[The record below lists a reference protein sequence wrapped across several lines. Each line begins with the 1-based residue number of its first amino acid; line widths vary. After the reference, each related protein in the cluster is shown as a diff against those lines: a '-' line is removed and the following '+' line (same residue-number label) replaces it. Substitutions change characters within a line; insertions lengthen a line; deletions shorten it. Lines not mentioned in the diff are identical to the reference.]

1 MAVATLPVS
10 REGGRGT
17 RHYSLLVVGDSE
29 PSRDALSRRL
39 AQGGYDVTTAAG
51 GHDALALALT
61 HPFDLILLDVEMP
74 GMGGLEVLSE
84 LRKSRSQTDLP
95 VIMVTAGT
103 QGTDIAEAFRLGAND
118 YITTPVDFP
127 VALARIVTHLA
138 HKAAVA
144 DLRVSEERYALAV
157 TGSRDGFWDW
167 NLTTDEVHWSSRWKQ
182 LLGYGEAEIG
192 TSPDEWLS
200 RVHEDDVDGVRQ
212 QLKAHLESGSGHYES
227 EHRIRHQD
235 GALRWVL
242 CRGAAVRN
250 AAGVP
255 TRLAGSLTDIT
266 DAKVADAV
274 TGLPNRHLFID
285 VLERAIKR
293 AERRNNYTFA
303 LLVLG
308 LDRLDLVNETLGPM
322 TADRL
327 LVAVATRLQ
336 ARLRPT
342 DSLGSDGPGCTL
354 ARLGGDEFN
363 VLIDD
368 IGDASDTVRVA
379 QRLRAAFDQPFD
391 VDGQPVFLSASVGIA
406 ISTTGYSRPEDIMRD
421 AVTALHRAKAEG
433 TVPCEIFDPTMRERA
448 IARLR
453 IETDL
458 RRAIDHEG
466 FDLHYQPIVAV
477 ETGVITGFEA
487 LMRWGRPSPGMVGPA
502 EFIPVAESTGMILH
516 LGQLALLE
524 SCRRMAAWQTRFGS
538 AAPKSICVNV
548 SSRQFSTIDFAS
560 EIEAVLDRTGLAPS
574 SLKLEITESAFL
586 EDLDAAREMVEKL
599 RIIGVGCSLDDFG
612 TGYSS
617 LSYLHQLMVETLKV
631 DRSFVSRIGGGKR
644 GAEMLHAIVS
654 LGHSLGM
661 DVVAEGVETRDQL
674 SQLKALGCEHAQG
687 FYFSMPVTAAA
698 AERLIERQPWAG
710 DALLCKLAS

>member
-1 MAVATLPVS
+1 MTS
-10 REGGRGT
+10 R
-17 RHYSLLVVGDSE
+17 YSLLLVDDSE
-29 PSRDALSRRL
+29 PNPDGLSHRL
-39 AQGGYDVTTAAG
+39 AQRGYAVTTAAC

-61 HPFDLILLDVEMP
+61 QPYDLVLLNAEMP
-74 GMGGLEVLSE
+74 EMSGLEVLSE
-84 LRKSRSQTDLP
+84 LRKTRSQTDLP
-95 VIMVTAGT
+95 IIMVTART
-103 QGTDIAEAFRLGAND
+103 QGDDIVEAFRLGAND
-118 YITTPVDFP
+118 YLTTPVDFA
-127 VALARIVTHLA
+127 VALARIGTHLA
-138 HKAAVA
+138 HKSAVA
-144 DLRVSEERYALAV
+144 ELRVIEERYALAV
-157 TGSRDGFWDW
+157 TGARDGLWDW
-167 NLTTDEVHWSSRWKQ
+167 NLTTNEVHWSARWKQ
-182 LLGYGEAEIG
+182 MLGYGEAEVSA
-192 TSPDEWLS
+192 SPDEWFS
-200 RVHEDDVDGVRQ
+200 RVHEDDVDAVRE
-212 QLKAHLESGSGHYES
+212 QLKAHLEGHTGHFES
-227 EHRIRHQD
+227 EHRMRDHD

-242 CRGAAVRN
+242 CRGAAVWN
-250 AAGVP
+250 AAGVA

-274 TGLPNRHLFID
+274 TGLPNRHLFIE
-285 VLERAIKR
+285 VLDRAINR
-293 AERRNNYTFA
+293 AQRRTNYTFA

-308 LDRLDLVNETLGPM
+308 LDRLNLVNDTLGPM

-327 LVAVATRLQ
+327 LMEVANRLQ

-342 DSLGSDGPGCTL
+342 DSLVSEGPGCTL
-354 ARLGGDEFN
+354 ARLGWDEFN

-379 QRLRAAFDQPFD
+379 QRLRAAFEQPFD
-391 VDGQPVFLSASVGIA
+391 VDGQPVFISASVGIA
-406 ISTTGYSRPEDIMRD
+406 ISTTGYTRAEDILRD
-421 AVTALHRAKAEG
+421 AVTALHRAQAEG

-477 ETGVITGFEA
+477 ETGTITGFEA
-487 LMRWGRPSPGMVGPA
+487 LMRWGHPSPGMVGPA
-502 EFIPVAESTGMILH
+502 KFIPVAESTGMILH
-516 LGQLALLE
+516 LGQLALIE
-524 SCRRMAAWQTRFGS
+524 SCRRMADWQQRFGE
-538 AAPKSICVNV
+538 AAPRSISVNV
-548 SSRQFSTIDFAS
+548 SSRQFSAVDFAS

-586 EDLDAAREMVEKL
+586 NDLDAAREMVERL
-599 RIIGVGCSLDDFG
+599 RNMGVGCSLDDFG

-631 DRSFVSRIGGGKR
+631 DRSFLSRIGR
-644 GAEMLHAIVS
+644 TTRSAEMLQAIVS

-661 DVVAEGVETRDQL
+661 DVVAEGVETREQL
-674 SQLKALGCEHAQG
+674 AQLKALGCQYAQG

-710 DALLCKLAS
+710 DTLVSKLAS

>member
-1 MAVATLPVS
+1 M
-10 REGGRGT
+10 T
-17 RHYSLLVVGDSE
+17 RRYSLLIVDDSE
-29 PSRDALSRRL
+29 PNRDALSRRL
-39 AQGGYDVTTAAG
+39 AQRGYDVTTAPG
-51 GHDALALALT
+51 GHEALALALT
-61 HPFDLILLDVEMP
+61 QPYDLVLLDVEMP
-74 GMGGLEVLSE
+74 EMSGLEVLSE

-95 VIMVTAGT
+95 IIMVTARA
-103 QGTDIAEAFRLGAND
+103 QGADIVEAFRLGAND
-118 YITTPVDFP
+118 YVTKPVDFA
-127 VALARIVTHLA
+127 VALARIGTHLA
-138 HKAAVA
+138 HKSAVA
-144 DLRVSEERYALAV
+144 DLRVSEERYALAI
-157 TGSRDGFWDW
+157 TGARDGLWDW
-167 NLTTDEVHWSSRWKQ
+167 NLTTNEVHWSARWKQ
-182 LLGYGEAEIG
+182 MLGYGDAEIG
-192 TSPDEWLS
+192 TSPDEWFS
-200 RVHEDDVDGVRQ
+200 RVHEDDVERVREQ
-212 QLKAHLESGSGHYES
+212 VKAHLESGAGHYES
-227 EHRIRHQD
+227 EHRIRHRN

-242 CRGAAVRN
+242 CRGAAVWS

-293 AERRNNYTFA
+293 AQRRDNYTFA

-327 LVAVATRLQ
+327 LVAVANRLQ
-336 ARLRPT
+336 TRLRPT
-342 DSLGSDGPGCTL
+342 DSLASEVPGCTL

-379 QRLRAAFDQPFD
+379 QRLRAAFEQPFD
-391 VDGQPVFLSASVGIA
+391 VDGQAVFISASVGIA
-406 ISTTGYSRPEDIMRD
+406 ISTTGYTRPEDLMRD
-421 AVTALHRAKAEG
+421 AVTALHRAKSEG

-477 ETGVITGFEA
+477 ESGEIVGFES
-487 LMRWGRPSPGMVGPA
+487 LMRWGHPSPGMVGPG

-516 LGQLALLE
+516 LGQLALIE
-524 SCRRMAAWQTRFGS
+524 SCRRMAAWQERFGS
-538 AAPKSICVNV
+538 AGPRTISVNV
-548 SSRQFSTIDFAS
+548 SSRQFSAVDFAS
-560 EIEAVLDRTGLAPS
+560 EIEAVLDRTGLAPTG
-574 SLKLEITESAFL
+574 LKLEITESAFL
-586 EDLDAAREMVEKL
+586 DDLDAAREMVERL
-599 RIIGVGCSLDDFG
+599 RVMGVGCSLDDFG

-631 DRSFVSRIGGGKR
+631 DRSFVSRVGRAKR
-644 GAEMLHAIVS
+644 GGEMLHAIVS

-661 DVVAEGVETRDQL
+661 DIVAEGVETREQL
-674 SQLKALGCEHAQG
+674 AQLKALGCEYAQG

-698 AERLIERQPWAG
+698 AERLIERQPWMG
-710 DALLCKLAS
+710 DALAAKLAS